1 MNLTVAQHR
10 EKLRGLILA
19 ILKSTDGMTS
29 REISYRLQ
37 ASDIWM
43 TPRALTAILEGDEVL
58 RNRLSIRYQYF
69 GGWTRLTF
77 ALRQDSH
84 VRC

>member
-1 MNLTVAQHR
+1 MNLTVTQHR

-37 ASDIWM
+37 AFDIWM
-43 TPRALTAILEGDEVL
+43 TPRALTAVLEGDEVL
-58 RNRLSIRYQYF
+58 RHQVDVHHQDL
-69 GGWTRLTF
+69 GGWARLTF
-77 ALRQDSH
+77 ALNRDLH
-84 VRC
+84 P